1 MNKNKIKKYKNLY
14 NLNKFI
20 NIKQKNKQIY
30 LYRYNNLTI
39 KELFLL
45 KKKLKEKNFFLIK
58 IKKKLITTKYKTGQ
72 GSNLIIF
79 NKNYNNLLSNLFLE
93 KKLQL
98 IYLNYFNNFFFN
110 KKINN
115 IFFFF
120 KKKKIN
126 NNLINNFLVFLHYL
140 REIKNKA
147 YIT

>member
-93 KKLQL
+93 KN
-98 IYLNYFNNFFFN
+98 YNSAEVLNPILRYNHVQNQGYV
-110 KKINN
+110 KKTENSRN
-115 IFFFF
+115 
-120 KKKKIN
+120 
-126 NNLINNFLVFLHYL
+126 
-140 REIKNKA
+140 
-147 YIT
+147 